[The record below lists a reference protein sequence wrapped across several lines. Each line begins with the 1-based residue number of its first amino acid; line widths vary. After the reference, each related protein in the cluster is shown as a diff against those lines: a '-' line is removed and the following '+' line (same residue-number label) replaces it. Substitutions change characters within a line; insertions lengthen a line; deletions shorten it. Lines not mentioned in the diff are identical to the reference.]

1 MASGTNKYKYQTDK
15 GNIFY
20 ARTDDSPQLTNIR
33 GEEPTGAVT
42 ESMTFKV
49 SRASKETGCTPRHVT
64 LYLKTA
70 DTFDGCLINPKTVVK
85 KVVILKNDHNVTQGQ
100 EITVNGRTFIV
111 GPITS
116 EQMR

>member
-49 SRASKETGCTPRHVT
+49 SRASKET

-70 DTFDGCLINPKTVVK
+70 DTFDGCLINPNTVVK